1 MDSVSGSAT
10 ARSATVSIGRRLAF
24 AVAAVA
30 AAGVALLVSVQTFSA
45 SKDLRETAENGTLT
59 LSERL
64 VLDAAE
70 VVRWRKV
77 PAIDAFLEGIAANE
91 RVEAAALAVFD
102 ETGKLLT
109 AKASPDH
116 VPFDLEAA
124 FAEKREDLMRGL
136 SVHYDTGDHFVVL
149 APTRFGKDNR
159 VVGFFTVAWSLE
171 SINADLKA
179 ALIRQMALSAGM
191 VAAVVVLLLLTLRS
205 VVIAPLHDMTAA
217 MTGLADGR
225 LDVVIPPRA
234 RNDEIGAMARALITF
249 RENAQER
256 LRLQTENE
264 RQKLEAEAGRRAEM
278 HRLAETFDHTVK
290 SVVDAVGTAAR
301 QMQTSAQSL
310 TAIAGQTSAQATQV
324 AAASGHALTNVQTV
338 AVATEELSG
347 SIGEIGRQVAKS
359 AGMARAAVA
368 DAERTNHTVEGL
380 ASAVARIGEVVQLI
394 QDIASQTN
402 LLALNATIEAARA
415 GEAGKGFAIVASEV
429 KLLANQ
435 TARAT
440 SEIAS
445 QIDTIQTA
453 TSGAV
458 DAIRHIG
465 HTIVGIDEIASA
477 IAAAVDQQAAA
488 TSEIARNVHEA
499 AHGTT
504 EVSLSIGEVTRAASE
519 TGSAATQVLSAS
531 GDLTLQSDRLSREVE
546 TLIATIRAG

>member
-1 MDSVSGSAT
+1 MDSVSGSVA
-10 ARSATVSIGRRLAF
+10 ARSATVSLGRRLAL
-24 AVAAVA
+24 AVAAVVV
-30 AAGVALLVSVQTFSA
+30 AGVALLVSVQTLSA
-45 SKDLRETAENGTLT
+45 SKELRKTAENGTLT

-77 PAIDAFLEGIAANE
+77 PAIDAFLEGVTANQ
-91 RVEAAALAVFD
+91 RVDAAALAVFD
-102 ETGKLLT
+102 EAGKLLT
-109 AKASPDH
+109 AKAAADRM
-116 VPFDLEAA
+116 PFDLEAA
-124 FAEKREDLMRGL
+124 FAANREALMQGESL
-136 SVHYDTGDHFVVL
+136 HYGTGDHFVVL

-159 VVGFFTVAWSLE
+159 IVGFFTVAWSME
-171 SINADLKA
+171 RINADLKA
-179 ALIRQMALSAGM
+179 SLIRQTALSAGM
-191 VAAVVVLLLLTLRS
+191 VAAVVLLLLLTLRR
-205 VVIAPLHDMTAA
+205 VVIVPLHDMTAA

-234 RNDEIGAMARALITF
+234 RHDEIGAMARALITF
-249 RENAQER
+249 RENARER
-256 LRLQTENE
+256 VRLQQENE
-264 RQKLEAEAGRRAEM
+264 RQKLEAEDVRRAEM

-290 SVVDAVGTAAR
+290 GIVDAVGTSAR

-324 AAASGHALTNVQTV
+324 TAASGDALANVQTV
-338 AVATEELSG
+338 AAATEELSG
-347 SIGEIGRQVAKS
+347 SIGEIGRQVATS

-368 DAERTNHTVEGL
+368 EAEQTNHTVEGL

-415 GEAGKGFAIVASEV
+415 GEAGKGFAVVANEV
-429 KLLANQ
+429 KALANQ

-440 SEIAS
+440 GEIS
-445 QIDTIQTA
+445 GQIDTIQAA

-465 HTIVGIDEIASA
+465 HTIVGIDQIAA
-477 IAAAVDQQAAA
+477 TIAAAVDQQAAA
-488 TSEIARNVHEA
+488 TGEIARNVHEA

-504 EVSLSIGEVTRAASE
+504 EVSRSIGEVTRAAAE
-519 TGSAATQVLSAS
+519 TGNAAVHVLAAS
-531 GDLTLQSDRLSREVE
+531 EDLTRQSDRLGREVE
-546 TLIATIRAG
+546 TLIATIRAA

>member
-1 MDSVSGSAT
+1 MDSVSGSAA
-10 ARSATVSIGRRLAF
+10 ARSATVSIGRRLAL
-24 AVAAVA
+24 AVAAVVV
-30 AAGVALLVSVQTFSA
+30 AGVALLVSVQTMSA
-45 SKDLRETAENGTLT
+45 SRDLRATAENGTLT

-77 PAIDAFLEGIAANE
+77 PAIDAFLEGVAANE
-91 RVEAAALAVFD
+91 RVKAAALAVFD
-102 ETGKLLT
+102 DTGKLLT

-116 VPFDLEAA
+116 APFDLEAA
-124 FAEKREDLMRGL
+124 FAAKREDLMRGE
-136 SVHYDTGDHFVVL
+136 SVHFDTSDHFVVL

-159 VVGFFTVAWSLE
+159 VVGFFTVAWSMGG
-171 SINADLKA
+171 INADLKA

-191 VAAVVVLLLLTLRS
+191 VVAVVVLLLLTLRS
-205 VVIAPLHDMTAA
+205 VVIAPLHGMTAA

-249 RENAQER
+249 RENAEER

-264 RQKLEAEAGRRAEM
+264 RQKLEAERRAEM

-290 SVVDAVGTAAR
+290 GVVDAVGTAAR

-310 TAIAGQTSAQATQV
+310 TAIAGQTSVQATQV

-347 SIGEIGRQVAKS
+347 SIGEIGRQVAES
-359 AGMARAAVA
+359 AVMARVAVA

-415 GEAGKGFAIVASEV
+415 GEAGKGFAIVANEV
-429 KLLANQ
+429 KLLASQ

-440 SEIAS
+440 DEIAG
-445 QIDTIQTA
+445 QINTIQTA
-453 TSGAV
+453 TGGAV

-465 HTIVGIDEIASA
+465 HTIVGIDKIAST

-488 TSEIARNVHEA
+488 TSEIAHNVHEA

-504 EVSLSIGEVTRAASE
+504 EVSRSIGEVTRAASE
-519 TGSAATQVLSAS
+519 TGDAATQVLSAS
-531 GDLTLQSDRLSREVE
+531 DDLTRQSDRLSREVE
-546 TLIATIRAG
+546 TLIATIRAA

>member
-1 MDSVSGSAT
+1 MDSVSGSVA
-10 ARSATVSIGRRLAF
+10 ARSATVSLGRRLAL
-24 AVAAVA
+24 AVAAVVV
-30 AAGVALLVSVQTFSA
+30 AGVALLVSVQTLSA
-45 SKDLRETAENGTLT
+45 SRELRTTAENGTLT

-77 PAIDAFLEGIAANE
+77 PAIDAFLEGVTANQ
-91 RVEAAALAVFD
+91 RVDAAALAVFD
-102 ETGKLLT
+102 ESGKLLT
-109 AKASPDH
+109 AKAAAGRI
-116 VPFDLEAA
+116 PFDLEAA
-124 FAEKREDLMRGL
+124 FATNREALMQGESL
-136 SVHYDTGDHFVVL
+136 HYGTGDHFIVL

-159 VVGFFTVAWSLE
+159 IVGFFTVAWSME
-171 SINADLKA
+171 RINADLKA
-179 ALIRQMALSAGM
+179 SLIRQTALSAGM
-191 VAAVVVLLLLTLRS
+191 VAAVVLLLLLTLRR

-234 RNDEIGAMARALITF
+234 RHDEIGAMARALITF

-256 LRLQTENE
+256 VRLQQENE
-264 RQKLEAEAGRRAEM
+264 RQKLEAEDARRAEM
-278 HRLAETFDHTVK
+278 HHLAETFDHTVK
-290 SVVDAVGTAAR
+290 GIVDAVGTSAR

-324 AAASGHALTNVQTV
+324 TAASGDALANVQTV
-338 AVATEELSG
+338 AAATEELSG
-347 SIGEIGRQVAKS
+347 SIGEIGRQVATS

-368 DAERTNHTVEGL
+368 EAEQTNHTVEGL

-415 GEAGKGFAIVASEV
+415 GEAGKGFAVVASEV
-429 KLLANQ
+429 KQLANQ

-440 SEIAS
+440 GEIS
-445 QIDTIQTA
+445 GQIDTIQAA

-465 HTIVGIDEIASA
+465 HTIVGIDQIAA
-477 IAAAVDQQAAA
+477 TIAAAVDQQAAA
-488 TSEIARNVHEA
+488 TGEIARNVHEA

-504 EVSLSIGEVTRAASE
+504 EVSRSIGDVTRAAAE
-519 TGSAATQVLSAS
+519 TGNAAVHVLAAS
-531 GDLTLQSDRLSREVE
+531 EDLTRQSDRLGREVE
-546 TLIATIRAG
+546 TLIATIRAA

>member
-1 MDSVSGSAT
+1 M
-10 ARSATVSIGRRLAF
+10 
-24 AVAAVA
+24 
-30 AAGVALLVSVQTFSA
+30 
-45 SKDLRETAENGTLT
+45 
-59 LSERL
+59 
-64 VLDAAE
+64 
-70 VVRWRKV
+70 
-77 PAIDAFLEGIAANE
+77 
-91 RVEAAALAVFD
+91 
-102 ETGKLLT
+102 
-109 AKASPDH
+109 
-116 VPFDLEAA
+116 
-124 FAEKREDLMRGL
+124 
-136 SVHYDTGDHFVVL
+136 
-149 APTRFGKDNR
+149 
-159 VVGFFTVAWSLE
+159 
-171 SINADLKA
+171 
-179 ALIRQMALSAGM
+179 
-191 VAAVVVLLLLTLRS
+191 LLLLTLRS

-264 RQKLEAEAGRRAEM
+264 RQKLEAEAARRAEM

-290 SVVDAVGTAAR
+290 GVVDAVGAAAR

-347 SIGEIGRQVAKS
+347 SIGEIGRQVAES

-440 SEIAS
+440 DEIAG

-453 TSGAV
+453 TGGAV

-465 HTIVGIDEIASA
+465 HTIVGIDEIAST

-504 EVSLSIGEVTRAASE
+504 EVSRSIGEVTRAASE
-519 TGSAATQVLSAS
+519 TGNAATQVLSAS
-531 GDLTLQSDRLSREVE
+531 DDLTRQSDRLSREVE
-546 TLIATIRAG
+546 TLIATIRAA

>member
-1 MDSVSGSAT
+1 MDSVSGSAA
-10 ARSATVSIGRRLAF
+10 ARSATVSIGRRLAL
-24 AVAAVA
+24 AVATVVV
-30 AAGVALLVSVQTFSA
+30 AGVALLVSVQTFSA
-45 SKDLRETAENGTLT
+45 SRDLRETVENGTLT
-59 LSERL
+59 LPERL

-77 PAIDAFLEGIAANE
+77 PAIDAFLDSVAANQ

-102 ETGKLLT
+102 ETGKPLT
-109 AKASPDH
+109 VKATPNH
-116 VPFDLEAA
+116 APFDLEAA
-124 FAEKREDLMRGL
+124 FAANREALMLGE

-159 VVGFFTVAWSLE
+159 IVGFFTVAWSLE
-171 SINADLKA
+171 GINADLKT

-191 VAAVVVLLLLTLRS
+191 VAAVVILLLLTLRS

-256 LRLQTENE
+256 LRLQTDND
-264 RQKLEAEAGRRAEM
+264 RQKLEAEAARRAEM
-278 HRLAETFDHTVK
+278 RHLAETFDHTVRG
-290 SVVDAVGTAAR
+290 VVDAVGTAAR
-301 QMQTSAQSL
+301 QMQTSAQNL
-310 TAIAGQTSAQATQV
+310 TAIAAQTGTQATQV
-324 AAASGHALTNVQTV
+324 ATASEHALSNVQTV
-338 AVATEELSG
+338 AAATEELSG
-347 SIGEIGRQVAKS
+347 SIGEIGRQVATS
-359 AGMARAAVA
+359 AGMARAAVTE
-368 DAERTNHTVEGL
+368 AERTNHTVEGL

-415 GEAGKGFAIVASEV
+415 GEAGKGFAVVASEV
-429 KLLANQ
+429 KQLANQ

-440 SEIAS
+440 SDISS
-445 QIDTIQTA
+445 QIDTIQLA

-458 DAIRHIG
+458 EAIRHIG
-465 HTIVGIDEIASA
+465 HTIIGIDQIAA
-477 IAAAVDQQAAA
+477 TIAAAVDQQAAA
-488 TSEIARNVHEA
+488 TGEIARNVHEA

-504 EVSLSIGEVTRAASE
+504 EVSRSIGDVTRAAGE
-519 TGSAATQVLSAS
+519 TGDAAVLVLSAS
-531 GDLTLQSDRLSREVE
+531 DDLTRQSDRLSREVE
-546 TLIATIRAG
+546 TLITTIRAA